1 MHDFHGATI
10 PTRCGR
16 TWNSQGGET
25 AMNSCIDRLNRMDHA
40 CAGGRPDVG
49 FDGEP
54 SLDEMLDDPVIQA
67 VMIQD
72 GVGRQDIVD
81 LVASLQ
87 SAFFR

>member
-1 MHDFHGATI
+1 MKN
-10 PTRCGR
+10 C
-16 TWNSQGGET
+16 
-25 AMNSCIDRLNRMDHA
+25 MDRLNRMDHA
-40 CAGGRPDVG
+40 GAQRDID

-67 VMIQD
+67 VMTQD
-72 GVGRQDIVD
+72 GVGRQEIVD